1 MNSIHLSVTGLQTL
15 IDNLLESASIQAGSF
30 RIRRRSIELD
40 QVVSEALQ
48 VLKPL
53 FDRRRQTLMLN
64 ECSDIPTIEADPT
77 RLTQVLVNLLSNA
90 SKYSPIGESIALSI
104 RLFNEH
110 LIRVEVTDRGP
121 GISSLDRENIFH
133 RFVRLSNPDDT
144 QYGVGLGLSVVKT
157 IIEQHG
163 GEVGVDD
170 NYDRGSIFWFTI
182 PLNGVVS

>member
-1 MNSIHLSVTGLQTL
+1 
-15 IDNLLESASIQAGSF
+15 
-30 RIRRRSIELD
+30 
-40 QVVSEALQ
+40 
-48 VLKPL
+48 
-53 FDRRRQTLMLN
+53 
-64 ECSDIPTIEADPT
+64 
-77 RLTQVLVNLLSNA
+77 
-90 SKYSPIGESIALSI
+90 
-104 RLFNEH
+104 LFNEH
-110 LIRVEVTDRGP
+110 LIRVEVADRGP